1 MKIDSQDNQT
11 ILAYFTA
18 RHRAAGY
25 KGFCAINTKRL
36 AELHLESSIEIAN
49 DAIAKMRGLS

>member
-49 DAIAKMRGLS
+49 KAIEKMRG